1 MDPKVLSKERLQ
13 NADES
18 SDEGYMSESEDVNN
32 SNNGDINEPLA
43 FVFEKG
49 SYIFIK
55 SYWPTITEQFAQ
67 K

>member
-1 MDPKVLSKERLQ
+1 MDLLIKERLQ
-13 NADES
+13 NADEI
-18 SDEGYMSESEDVNN
+18 DEGDMSESEDVNN